1 MRTIVVAACLLALIL
16 AVPASAGDAAPAPKP
31 PPQESVWVEFAGLP
45 AEKAPLAADALRRV
59 AGVREV
65 AWSVPNAEVRVVREV
80 GKAPDADLLG
90 AATAAGF
97 AAARVPVAGRTYV
110 FQEALHC
117 PNCTRRVS
125 SALEALKGM
134 KSVSVAPDRTQVVV
148 AFDTRHLADAQVR
161 AALEKTGYPAK
172 P

>member
-1 MRTIVVAACLLALIL
+1 MRTIAVAVCLLSL
-16 AVPASAGDAAPAPKP
+16 AVPAFAGDAAPAPKP
-31 PPQESVWVEFAGLP
+31 PPLETLWIEFAGLSG
-45 AEKAPLAADALRRV
+45 EKAPLAADALRRV

-80 GKAPDADLLG
+80 GKAPDADLLR

-125 SALEALKGM
+125 SALEVLKGM
-134 KSVSVAPDRTQVVV
+134 KSVAVAPDRTQVVV